1 MKRINL
7 LKFASIISVAT
18 TVATFSTKTVYAAE
32 TQTQVNVGLCLG
44 SGNNCHY
51 DYSTYVHDFYIYSLR
66 LGLALAGI
74 MIMYSGFLY
83 LTSQGDTTKLNKAKE
98 IFTGAAL
105 GFFLLISVYAILNF
119 LGL

>member
-7 LKFASIISVAT
+7 LKFAAIVSVAT
-18 TVATFSTKTVYAAE
+18 TVATFSTKTVYAVE
-32 TQTQVNVGLCLG
+32 TKVAVGLCLVG
-44 SGNNCHY
+44 ESTCSY
-51 DYSTYVHDFYIYSLR
+51 TYSDYVRNFYIYSLR

>member
-1 MKRINL
+1 MKRTNL
-7 LKFASIISVAT
+7 PKIAATSIYSGALVLLLTKVAYA
-18 TVATFSTKTVYAAE
+18 VETK
-32 TQTQVNVGLCLG
+32 VNVGLCLLPG
-44 SGNNCHY
+44 ERTCSY
-51 DYSTYVHDFYIYSLR
+51 TYSDYVRNFYIYSLR

-74 MIMYSGFLY
+74 MVMYSGFLY

-105 GFFLLISVYAILNF
+105 GFFLLVSVYAILNF